1 MRIFFKELRHQC
13 LTWGTL
19 LILAVMALTFWRIS
33 SYSSGIYPERNQ
45 EIQEFKGGN
54 HELCN
59 RTGSGNFK
67 RQLLADIVFENG
79 RTTLMEEDFDTL
91 NGYFQEEIEVFEDFI
106 KNSSACKAL
115 KISNVEDYCK
125 YREEAY
131 NSDEESS
138 TLDRIL
144 SDQLFEEMQE
154 SPYHAE
160 IDIATDWLR
169 LFSFLKES
177 FESRKENL
185 SFFENPT
192 LEQQKRLDEIK
203 EGNMLSPLPGSYLKG
218 YECLTNLYLSV
229 VVILLLFFQLRIF
242 QKDKN
247 RKLIPL
253 QYTTKV
259 GRSLMKTKIISS
271 VFLTFCLL
279 TVALCPVVIF
289 LHQHG
294 YFQYF
299 NMDFNSYDTL
309 FLDFFW
315 FDITLGEYM
324 LCTLL
329 LYYLFA
335 LGGTLIIACLSHWVN
350 HYITGIAVTIPLTI
364 GAILTCNEIFAHI
377 FYLNSSKYL
386 GILLVAFI
394 FLFAIGFCLF
404 TYFYEKRKATV
415 NG

>member
-33 SYSSGIYPERNQ
+33 SYSYVYPEWNQ
-45 EIQEFKGGN
+45 EIQEFKDGN
-54 HELCN
+54 HELCS
-59 RTGSGNFK
+59 RTGSGNFE

-79 RTTLMEEDFDTL
+79 RTTLMEEDFDIL

-160 IDIATDWLR
+160 IDIATYWLR
-169 LFSFLKES
+169 LFPGLKES
-177 FESRKENL
+177 FDSRKENL

-203 EGNMLSPLPGSYLKG
+203 EGNILSPLPGSYLEG
-218 YECLTNLYLSV
+218 YECVTNLYLSV
-229 VVILLLFFQLRIF
+229 VVILLLFSSLEFSKRI
-242 QKDKN
+242 KAESSS
-247 RKLIPL
+247 LCSIP
-253 QYTTKV
+253 Q
-259 GRSLMKTKIISS
+259 RPD
-271 VFLTFCLL
+271 
-279 TVALCPVVIF
+279 A
-289 LHQHG
+289 
-294 YFQYF
+294 
-299 NMDFNSYDTL
+299 
-309 FLDFFW
+309 
-315 FDITLGEYM
+315 
-324 LCTLL
+324 
-329 LYYLFA
+329 
-335 LGGTLIIACLSHWVN
+335 
-350 HYITGIAVTIPLTI
+350 PL
-364 GAILTCNEIFAHI
+364 
-377 FYLNSSKYL
+377 
-386 GILLVAFI
+386 
-394 FLFAIGFCLF
+394 
-404 TYFYEKRKATV
+404 
-415 NG
+415 